1 MNPKL
6 ARFLARSPKA
16 MIRYQA
22 TARLPLT
29 FRPTSPL
36 IELLESLTPRER
48 FLITGIRLSP
58 ALGYQCSQT
67 FANAEQLYRF
77 LKPQG
82 EMIEGEPFP
91 AESRRI
97 KRFTKRLSI
106 EDLRDHQARRNGLKT
121 NISTDECGQEYMA
134 ILPLSKP

>member
-1 MNPKL
+1 MNSKQ
-6 ARFLARSPKA
+6 ARFLARNPKA
-16 MIRYQA
+16 MIRYQ
-22 TARLPLT
+22 TTGRLPQS

-36 IELLESLTPRER
+36 IDLRESLTPRDRIE
-48 FLITGIRLSP
+48 IKAIRLSP

-77 LKPQG
+77 IKPQA

-91 AESRRI
+91 AESMRI

-106 EDLRDHQARRNGLKT
+106 EDLKEHQRCRK
-121 NISTDECGQEYMA
+121 
-134 ILPLSKP
+134 